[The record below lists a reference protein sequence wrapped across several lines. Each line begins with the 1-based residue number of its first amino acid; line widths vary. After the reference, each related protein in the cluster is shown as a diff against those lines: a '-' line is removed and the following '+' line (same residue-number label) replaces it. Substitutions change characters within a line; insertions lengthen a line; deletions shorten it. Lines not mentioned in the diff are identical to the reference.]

1 VLGVLL
7 LAAPQAARAA
17 DPLVWELGGELRS
30 LYTFTRTPDA
40 ERVLVEGSARSVDTW
55 LLLTRP
61 RARMQLAYGDHVEG
75 ELVYDLEL
83 RTGSGLDSLAFRAGD
98 AIGTRTWLDADRV
111 ISQHADLDVRHGLYR
126 GWLRYAS
133 ENVELTLGRQRIPLG
148 RGRLWNPADLFNSI
162 PPLALQGDQRIGK
175 DALLA
180 RARLAGELWGSL
192 IWAPEDDPDEQ
203 RSAVRL
209 ELERPEL
216 DIAGFAGH
224 FGRDEVVGLD
234 LARNLGD
241 AALRL
246 ELTWS
251 HLARGDRVVQ
261 AVASVDRTLA
271 LGSGLYVLV
280 EHFYNENT
288 LRPLPLDALP
298 PAPSVEEGLRAF
310 DGFDRGELDRLAT
323 QVRNQTGLALGYSLT
338 PLLRADLLWL
348 LDWHGPSLA
357 TFPVLSCD
365 VGSGFEIRIGAQL
378 FLGPERRRSEYGDV
392 PNLLFFELGAY
403 F

>member
-1 VLGVLL
+1 
-7 LAAPQAARAA
+7 
-17 DPLVWELGGELRS
+17 
-30 LYTFTRTPDA
+30 
-40 ERVLVEGSARSVDTW
+40 VDQW
-55 LLLTRP
+55 FLLTRP
-61 RARMQLAYGDHVEG
+61 RAKLALAYGDRVEG

-83 RTGSGLDSLAFRAGD
+83 VTGTGLDSFAYRAGD
-98 AIGTRTWLDADRV
+98 AIGTRTWLDADRTV
-111 ISQHADLDVRHGLYR
+111 SRHADVEVRHALYR

-133 ENVELTLGRQRIPLG
+133 EDVEVTLGRQRIPLG

-162 PPLALQGDQRIGK
+162 PPLAIQGDQRIGK
-175 DALLA
+175 DALHA
-180 RARLAGELWGSL
+180 RARIAGELWGAL
-192 IWAPEDDPDEQ
+192 IFAPEDDPDDA
-203 RSAVRL
+203 RTALRF

-216 DIAGFAGH
+216 DIAAFAGH

-241 AALRL
+241 AAVRL

-251 HLARGDRVVQ
+251 HLERGDRVVQ
-261 AVASVDRTLA
+261 AVASLDRTFP

-288 LRPLPLDALP
+288 LRPLPLDDLP
-298 PAPSVEEGLRAF
+298 PAPSVEAGLARL

-323 QVRNQTGLALGYSLT
+323 QVRNQTGLQLGYSLT

-348 LDWHGPSLA
+348 FDWHGPSLA
-357 TFPVLSCD
+357 TFPVLSVD
-365 VGSGFEIRIGAQL
+365 LGSGFELRIGAQL
-378 FLGPERRRSEYGDV
+378 FLGPSRRRSEYGDV
-392 PNLLFFELGAY
+392 PNLLFAELGAY